1 METKTQT
8 VKKGGKKSRGVSA
21 LVVILVALV
30 LAESFYFFI
39 LGAGSNFEG
48 VKESFIWLSDKKDYH
63 AHGLGI
69 MYEGGFVVP
78 IILTLLLTVVILSV
92 ERFFALSKSKGKGNL
107 IKFVYDVKDQLKAG
121 NLTSAEA
128 LCANQK
134 GSVAAIVD
142 AGLKKYKEMETQ
154 TLTKEA
160 KIEEIKA
167 EIEEATALE
176 LPSMQQNLPI
186 IATISTLGTLMGLF
200 GTVVGMIK
208 SFSALGNAGAVD
220 SVALSVGI
228 SEALINTATGI
239 ATGALAIISYSYFSG
254 KIDNMTYAI
263 DEMGFALTQTYAETH
278 NS

>member
-1 METKTQT
+1 METKKQT
-8 VKKGGKKSRGVSA
+8 GKREGKKTRGWSA
-21 LVVILVALV
+21 GLVIVIALV
-30 LAESFYFFI
+30 LAVLFFTQV
-39 LGAGSNFEG
+39 LGGDGNF
-48 VKESFIWLSDKKDYH
+48 KEHNSANEPINM
-63 AHGLGI
+63 LGT
-69 MYEGGFVVP
+69 MYKGGFVVP

-92 ERFFALSKSKGKGNL
+92 ERFFALNKAKGKGNL
-107 IKFVYDVKDQLKAG
+107 INFVYDVKADLKKG
-121 NLTSAEA
+121 NITSAEA
-128 LCANQK
+128 LCATQK

-200 GTVVGMIK
+200 GTVLGMIK
-208 SFSALGNAGAVD
+208 SFSALGTAGAVD

-228 SEALINTATGI
+228 SEALVNTACGI

>member
-1 METKTQT
+1 METKGQKTGP
-8 VKKGGKKSRGVSA
+8 VKREGKKTRGINAVIVIIIAAA
-21 LVVILVALV
+21 LAVG
-30 LAESFYFFI
+30 FFLGI
-39 LGAGSNFEG
+39 LGDASHFEG
-48 VKESFIWLSDKKDYH
+48 GDCWTGHPKQGDM
-63 AHGLGI
+63 LGT
-69 MYEGGFVVP
+69 MFKGGFVVP
-78 IILTLLLTVVILSV
+78 IILTLLITVIILSV
-92 ERFFALSKSKGKGNL
+92 ERAFAIGKAKGKGNL
-107 IKFVYDVKDQLKAG
+107 INFVYDVKKELKKGDITA
-121 NLTSAEA
+121 AES
-128 LCANQK
+128 LCAKQK

-154 TLTKEA
+154 SLAKEA

-200 GTVVGMIK
+200 GTVLGMIR
-208 SFSALGNAGAVD
+208 SFAALGAAGAVD
-220 SVALSVGI
+220 STALSVGI
-228 SEALINTATGI
+228 SEALVNTATGI
-239 ATGALAIISYSYFSG
+239 ATGALAIISYSFFSG

>member
-1 METKTQT
+1 METKKQT
-8 VKKGGKKSRGVSA
+8 AREGKKTRGISA
-21 LVVILVALV
+21 FLVIIVALV
-30 LAESFYFFI
+30 LAELLFFYV
-39 LGAGSNFEG
+39 LGKPTNFAGGTREG
-48 VKESFIWLSDKKDYH
+48 HPENL
-63 AHGLGI
+63 LGT
-69 MYEGGFVVP
+69 MYKGGFVVP

-92 ERFFALSKSKGKGNL
+92 ERFIALAKAKGKGNL
-107 IKFVYDVKDQLKAG
+107 INFVYDVKAELKKG
-121 NLTSAEA
+121 NISAAEA
-128 LCANQK
+128 LCAKQK

-142 AGLKKYKEMETQ
+142 AGLKKYKEMETMSIP
-154 TLTKEA
+154 KEQ

-200 GTVVGMIK
+200 GTVLGMIK
-208 SFSALGNAGAVD
+208 SFSALGTAGAVD

-228 SEALINTATGI
+228 SEALVNTATGI

>member
-1 METKTQT
+1 METKKQT
-8 VKKGGKKSRGVSA
+8 GKREGKKTRGISAAIVIVVAFILAVLFFQLILGDPANFADNNRANHPLDGNMLGTMYKGG
-21 LVVILVALV
+21 
-30 LAESFYFFI
+30 Y
-39 LGAGSNFEG
+39 
-48 VKESFIWLSDKKDYH
+48 
-63 AHGLGI
+63 
-69 MYEGGFVVP
+69 VVP
-78 IILTLLLTVVILSV
+78 IILTLLITVLILSV
-92 ERFFALSKSKGKGNL
+92 ERFFALAKAKGKGNL
-107 IKFVYDVKDQLKAG
+107 INFVYDVKADLKKG
-121 NLTSAEA
+121 NIASAEA
-128 LCANQK
+128 LCVKQK

-200 GTVVGMIK
+200 GTVLGMIK
-208 SFSALGNAGAVD
+208 SFSALGTAGAVD

-228 SEALINTATGI
+228 SEALVNTACGI
-239 ATGALAIISYSYFSG
+239 ATGALAIIAYSFFSG

-278 NS
+278 NA